1 MMIESTG
8 QKVLKVL
15 LYVFLIITAAIML
28 LPFLW
33 MLSASLKQDKRIL
46 NGRTT
51 AGYGRRSRF

>member
-15 LYVFLIITAAIML
+15 LYVFLIITAAIMI

-33 MLSASLKQDKRIL
+33 MHPVDSF
-46 NGRTT
+46 RT
-51 AGYGRRSRF
+51 GMVKL